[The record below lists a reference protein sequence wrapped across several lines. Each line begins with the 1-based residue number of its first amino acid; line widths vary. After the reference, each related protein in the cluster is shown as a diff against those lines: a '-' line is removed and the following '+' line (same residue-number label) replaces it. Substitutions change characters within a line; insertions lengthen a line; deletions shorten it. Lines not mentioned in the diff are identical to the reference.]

1 MIIATFIF
9 YFILFIIV
17 FSIPGLRN
25 TEKTGKSKTLYKFL
39 AIPALF
45 GVVMAFLSVIK
56 VYFIY
61 KLLVVVFVLVTGL
74 LSYWQWGQQIR
85 GWWK

>member
-1 MIIATFIF
+1 MIIGTFLV
-9 YFILFIIV
+9 YFALFIVV

-25 TEKTGKSKTLYKFL
+25 KEKTNTLFKFL

-45 GVVMAFLSVIK
+45 GVGMVFLSVIK
-56 VYFIY
+56 VYFVY
-61 KLLVVVFVLVTGL
+61 KLFALVLVLVTGL

-85 GWWK
+85 RWWK

>member
-1 MIIATFIF
+1 MIIGAFIF
-9 YFILFIIV
+9 YFVLFLVV

-25 TEKTGKSKTLYKFL
+25 KEKSNTIVKFL

-45 GVVMAFLSVIK
+45 GVVMVFLSVIK
-56 VYFIY
+56 VYFVY
-61 KLLVVVFVLVTGL
+61 KLLGLVFIMVTGL

-85 GWWK
+85 CWWN